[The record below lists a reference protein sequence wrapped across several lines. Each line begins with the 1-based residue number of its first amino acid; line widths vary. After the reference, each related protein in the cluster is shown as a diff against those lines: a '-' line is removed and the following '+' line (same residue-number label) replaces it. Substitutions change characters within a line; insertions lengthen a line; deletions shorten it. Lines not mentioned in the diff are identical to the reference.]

1 MAYISSDNA
10 QRYFLSLKYNGTGY
24 AGFQIQ
30 DNANTIQGE
39 VEKALHIYTKQ
50 HIVLT
55 GSSRTDAGVHAL
67 RNYFHFDLNGE
78 LTDHNLY
85 HLNAI
90 LPAAIT
96 LDGIWKVS
104 ENAHCR
110 FDATARHYVY
120 KLYGKKDP
128 FLDGRAWFYP
138 YPMDLTALNQAA
150 GIILGKHDFT
160 SFAKKRSQVK
170 THICEIS
177 FCGWKQHGH
186 NWEFEIMG
194 NRFLRGMVRGL
205 VGTMVK
211 VGRGKMSIQDF
222 ENVLLCKDN
231 TMADF
236 AAPACGLYLQDV
248 LYGDMF
254 DKTM

>member
-1 MAYISSDNA
+1 MVNNHTDKV
-10 QRYFLSLKYNGTGY
+10 QRYFLSLKYNGSGY

-30 DNANTIQGE
+30 ENANTIQGE
-39 VEKALHIYTKQ
+39 VEKALSIYTKQ
-50 HIVLT
+50 YIVLT
-55 GSSRTDAGVHAL
+55 GSSRTDAGVHA
-67 RNYFHFDLNGE
+67 NCNFFHFDYKGE
-78 LTDHNLY
+78 LTERNLY

-90 LPAAIT
+90 LPPDIS
-96 LDGIWKVS
+96 LEGIWNVKS
-104 ENAHCR
+104 DAHCR
-110 FDATARHYVY
+110 FDATARHYIY
-120 KLYGKKDP
+120 KIYGKKDP

-138 YPMDLTALNQAA
+138 YPMDLNALNDATA
-150 GIILGKHDFT
+150 IILGVHDFT

-170 THICEIS
+170 THICDIS
-177 FCGWKQHGH
+177 RCIWHQNGK

-211 VGRGKMSIQDF
+211 VGRGKMSIQEF
-222 ENVLLCKDN
+222 ENVLLSKDN

-248 LYGDMF
+248 LYGDML
-254 DKTM
+254 KKNL